1 MDYEQFLEQVR
12 DVLREQF
19 PEMDVEIRNVDKLQG
34 ESYTGIF
41 IAPEGS
47 RAGANLNL
55 HGVFE
60 QVQDGMPMDE
70 ALAQIK
76 IGVLEAAS
84 HIPEMAALSL
94 TDYELM
100 KHNIIMQAVPTD
112 ANRAMLATVPHKE
125 IEDFSIVYRFQ
136 LENMDGREATVL
148 ITNEMLAGYGITP
161 RQLMT
166 DAERLAPVK
175 NPMVIRPIGDMIA
188 EMLGIPNAVDP
199 APSEDRF
206 LLVAT
211 VPDGRNGAGI
221 LGYPDFFKRATEA
234 VRGDFFLL
242 PSSVHEVLLLPD
254 DGAPNVAVLNDMISS
269 INNTEVR
276 PEDRLGDEA
285 YHYDAKTQI
294 FEKATAHER
303 RMMES
308 RERVL
313 EPESSEIHEP
323 AASYVTGPAPD
334 RMNVL
339 MVEPDQYPRPMEM
352 GTSLEDLQAAVGG
365 YIEVIYPFDEPVGL
379 MMNEEGK
386 LIGLPLNRG
395 LRDEKGD
402 LYDVVAGPFVV
413 VGLTDDGF
421 KSLTQEQMDRYADL
435 FHQPE
440 MFVKMGKGINV
451 IPLPDEMVQ
460 GLQEASKSAAAK
472 PGKVHETKEAHR
484 KRQDRDER

>member
-1 MDYEQFLEQVR
+1 MGYEQFLEE
-12 DVLREQF
+12 VLDALRNHF
-19 PEMDVEIRNVDKLQG
+19 PEMNVEIRNVDKLQG

-41 IAPEGS
+41 LAPKDS

-55 HGVFE
+55 HSVYD
-60 QVQDGMPMDE
+60 QVQHGMSMFE
-70 ALAQIK
+70 ALDQITATAR
-76 IGVLEAAS
+76 EAAA
-84 HIPEMAALSL
+84 HIPQMAAISLS
-94 TDYELM
+94 DYEVM
-100 KHNIIMQAVPTD
+100 KHNIVMQAVPTD
-112 ANRAMLATVPHKE
+112 ANRAMLKSVPHKE
-125 IEDFSIVYRFQ
+125 IEDISIVYRFQ
-136 LENMDGREATVL
+136 LESLDGREATVL

-161 RQLMT
+161 RQLMA

-175 NPMVIRPIGDMIA
+175 NPMVVRPIGDMIA
-188 EMLGIPNAVDP
+188 EMLGMPDAVDP
-199 APSEDRF
+199 APSEERF
-206 LLVAT
+206 LMVAT

-221 LGYPDFFKRATEA
+221 LGYPDFFKRASEA
-234 VRGDFFLL
+234 VKGDFFLL

-269 INNTEVR
+269 INETEVQ

-294 FEKATAHER
+294 FEKATAHEK

-308 RERVL
+308 RERIL
-313 EPESSEIHEP
+313 EPESGQIREP
-323 AASYVTGPAPD
+323 AAAYGAGPASD

-386 LIGLPLNRG
+386 LMGLPLNRG

-421 KSLTQEQMDRYADL
+421 GSLTQEQMDRYADL

-460 GLQEASKSAAAK
+460 GLQEAAKNAAER
-472 PGKVHETKEAHR
+472 PGKSHDTKEAHR
-484 KRQDRDER
+484 TRQDRDER